1 MVFTGRSGI
10 NAHPRNAY
18 FNSLIIS
25 TSQFLTKKK
34 KLTQLEQKTITAQ
47 KKKFSIKK
55 FFCKCDQ
62 VRRKL
67 RIWSHLLKKS
77 LMENFIFC
85 AVYLHS
91 NNNLKTI
98 QQQQFHFR
106 IYCFYYY
113 YQNITSILYI
123 FFLLRL
129 PCYSPPEGL
138 FPSFIYQRDKKLR
151 R

>member
-10 NAHPRNAY
+10 NAHPRNVY

-25 TSQFLTKKK
+25 TSQFLNKKK
-34 KLTQLEQKTITAQ
+34 KLTQLEQRTITAQ
-47 KKKFSIKK
+47 KMKFSLKN

-77 LMENFIFC
+77 LMDNFIFC

-98 QQQQFHFR
+98 QQ
-106 IYCFYYY
+106 
-113 YQNITSILYI
+113 
-123 FFLLRL
+123 
-129 PCYSPPEGL
+129 
-138 FPSFIYQRDKKLR
+138 
-151 R
+151 

>member
-1 MVFTGRSGI
+1 M
-10 NAHPRNAY
+10 
-18 FNSLIIS
+18 LIS

-34 KLTQLEQKTITAQ
+34 KLTQLEQRTITAQ
-47 KKKFSIKK
+47 KKKFSIKN

-85 AVYLHS
+85 AVSLHS

-98 QQQQFHFR
+98 QQ
-106 IYCFYYY
+106 
-113 YQNITSILYI
+113 
-123 FFLLRL
+123 
-129 PCYSPPEGL
+129 
-138 FPSFIYQRDKKLR
+138 
-151 R
+151 

>member
-34 KLTQLEQKTITAQ
+34 KLTQLEQRTITAQ
-47 KKKFSIKK
+47 KKKFSIKN

-98 QQQQFHFR
+98 QQ
-106 IYCFYYY
+106 
-113 YQNITSILYI
+113 
-123 FFLLRL
+123 
-129 PCYSPPEGL
+129 
-138 FPSFIYQRDKKLR
+138 K
-151 R
+151 

>member
-18 FNSLIIS
+18 FNFSVFD
-25 TSQFLTKKK
+25 QKK
-34 KLTQLEQKTITAQ
+34 KLTQLEQRTITAQ
-47 KKKFSIKK
+47 KKEFSIKN

-98 QQQQFHFR
+98 QQ
-106 IYCFYYY
+106 
-113 YQNITSILYI
+113 
-123 FFLLRL
+123 
-129 PCYSPPEGL
+129 
-138 FPSFIYQRDKKLR
+138 
-151 R
+151 

>member
-1 MVFTGRSGI
+1 M
-10 NAHPRNAY
+10 
-18 FNSLIIS
+18 LIS

-77 LMENFIFC
+77 LMENFIFF

-98 QQQQFHFR
+98 QQ
-106 IYCFYYY
+106 
-113 YQNITSILYI
+113 
-123 FFLLRL
+123 
-129 PCYSPPEGL
+129 
-138 FPSFIYQRDKKLR
+138 
-151 R
+151 